1 MIITSTLSNFLS
13 NLKNHYISKKTI
25 LKEHKT
31 NQIVQIL
38 NILINEGLI
47 NGYYFSEKNKII
59 VLLKYDNNQKGVIN
73 KITQIS
79 KPGKRVYV
87 KNKWIYKNNTTGVY
101 ILSTQKGFI
110 TQTQAQKYNLGGE
123 LICKIN

>member
-25 LKEHKT
+25 LKERKT
-31 NQIVQIL
+31 KQIIQML
-38 NILINEGLI
+38 NLLIKEGLI
-47 NGYYFSEKNKII
+47 NGFYNFNNNYII
-59 VLLKYDNNQKGVIN
+59 VLLKYNNNKGVIN
-73 KITQIS
+73 CIKQIS

-87 KNKWIYKNNTTGVY
+87 KNKWLYKNSKTDIF
-101 ILSTQKGFI
+101 ILSTHKGLL
-110 TQTQAQKYNLGGE
+110 TQNQAKQYNLGGE

>member
-25 LKEHKT
+25 LKERKT
-31 NQIVQIL
+31 KQIIQLL
-38 NILINEGLI
+38 NLLTNEGLI
-47 NGYYFSEKNKII
+47 NGFYYDIDNYII
-59 VLLKYDNNQKGVIN
+59 VLLKYSNDKSVIN
-73 KITQIS
+73 HIKQIS

-87 KNKWIYKNNTTGVY
+87 KNRWIYKNTKTGIY
-101 ILSTQKGFI
+101 ILSTQKGFL
-110 TQTQAQKYNLGGE
+110 TQDQAKKHNLGGE

>member
-25 LKEHKT
+25 LKERKT
-31 NQIVQIL
+31 KQIVQIL
-38 NILINEGLI
+38 NLLIEEGLI
-47 NGYYFSEKNKII
+47 NGFYYENNDYIV
-59 VLLKYDNNQKGVIN
+59 VLLKYNNNKGVIN
-73 KITQIS
+73 HIKQIS

-87 KNKWIYKNNTTGVY
+87 KNKWIYKNNKTDLF
-101 ILSTQKGFI
+101 ILSTPKGFL
-110 TQTQAQKYNLGGE
+110 THNQAKQYNLGGE